1 MINNLKNQVGT
12 VIDLRSMNACAL
24 KFYETFSPGGINERT
39 SVLLPKYPACACDPI
54 LQKEEEN
61 QNKKQNPVINVAM
74 ERLIGKVK
82 WFDNAKGFGFI
93 VAADGKDIF
102 VHYEDIKMQGF
113 AQLSSNQQV
122 EYSVRKSDKGLKAF
136 DVVPIVE
143 EDA

>member
-1 MINNLKNQVGT
+1 MDK
-12 VIDLRSMNACAL
+12 
-24 KFYETFSPGGINERT
+24 
-39 SVLLPKYPACACDPI
+39 
-54 LQKEEEN
+54 
-61 QNKKQNPVINVAM
+61 
-74 ERLIGKVK
+74 LIGKVK

-113 AQLSSNQQV
+113 AQLSSNQKV